1 MRRGWKSILLTMFWA
16 VAGCMLFVDTAFA
29 ASADGYTYEVLSDG
43 TAKLVSYDGNTDPA
57 KIPETIDGYTVTV
70 IGERC
75 YFDSPLV
82 DNTIPTSV
90 TEIEDFAFGYAE
102 DKDIVL
108 PSTVKKC
115 GKSIFFNS
123 KIESV
128 TLEEGWTEITENMFS
143 GCEELTTV
151 NLPESLLYIRDSA
164 FTHGGTINE
173 LVLPAGLKE
182 IEGYAFYTTE
192 IKKLVANCKNVV
204 IGDESLWECYVGEL
218 HCYYNSTIYKEFKNA
233 NGVKIVFIGNPL
245 FFEKSKVTVG
255 VGAQTTLKV
264 YGTGKVTWKSSNKK
278 VATVSQ
284 KGVVTAKKKGNVRIT
299 ASRNGETVT
308 CKVQVKNNERKLE
321 SYSTKASSYASNQA
335 LLGFKKIKRDSKGN
349 YILSGHLINTYAAST
364 SYAKNLQI
372 KVYRNNKLIAKQTY
386 KTWKIKVGARSSK
399 AITLKINKKNIK
411 KKKTDLT
418 SGTIRVEIAGGKIY

>member
-1 MRRGWKSILLTMFWA
+1 MQRGWKSILLTAF
-16 VAGCMLFVDTAFA
+16 VTVVSCLLFVNTAFA

-43 TAKLVSYDGNTDPA
+43 TAKLVKYTGNTDPE

-82 DNTIPTSV
+82 DNTIPASV
-90 TEIEDFAFGYAE
+90 TEIEDSAFGYAK

-108 PSTVKKC
+108 PATVKKC
-115 GKSIFFNS
+115 GKGIFFNS

-128 TLEEGWTEITENMFS
+128 TFEEGWTEITEDMFS
-143 GCEELTTV
+143 GCDDLTTV

-192 IKKLVANCKNVV
+192 IKKLVAKCKDVKLADDAFFSCDV
-204 IGDESLWECYVGEL
+204 SELRCY
-218 HCYYNSTIYKEFKNA
+218 STSAIYKRFKDNS
-233 NGVKIVFIGNPL
+233 NIKIVFLDNP
-245 FFEKSKVTVG
+245 FYFEKTKVSLG
-255 VGAQTTLKV
+255 VGAETKLKV

-278 VATVSQ
+278 VATVSK
-284 KGVVTAKKKGNVRIT
+284 KGVVTGKKKGTVKIT
-299 ASRNGETVT
+299 ATRNKKKIT

-321 SYSTKASSYASNQA
+321 KYSTNPSMYYSNQA
-335 LLGFKKIKRDSKGN
+335 IMGFNKIKRDSNGN
-349 YILSGHLINTYAAST
+349 YIISGHLINTYT
-364 SYAKNLQI
+364 RPGSYVKGLQI
-372 KVYRNNKLIAKQTY
+372 KVYRNNTLIAKQTY
-386 KTWKIKVGARSSK
+386 KTWKIRVGAHSST
-399 AITLKINKKNIK
+399 AFTLKINKKNIK

-418 SGTIRVEIAGGKIY
+418 TGSVRVEMIDGMLY